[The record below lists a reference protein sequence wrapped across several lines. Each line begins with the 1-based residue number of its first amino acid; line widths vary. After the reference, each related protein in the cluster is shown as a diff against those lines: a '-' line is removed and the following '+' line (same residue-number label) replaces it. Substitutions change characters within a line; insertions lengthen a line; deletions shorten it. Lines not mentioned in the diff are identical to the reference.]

1 MEQTK
6 SSLVLFT
13 EAFAKETKHLIN
25 STFDINFSSNFNKNI
40 VQMPLFQL
48 SEFSIQSLRNNYL
61 IKIIKKNNHQL
72 VGKIISAKDDD
83 TLIFDTQNSIYHII
97 KLADLKYIQLAN

>member
-6 SSLVLFT
+6 SNLALFT

-25 STFDINFSSNFNKNI
+25 STFDINFSSNLSKSI
-40 VQMPLFQL
+40 GQMPLFQL
-48 SEFSIQSLRNNYL
+48 SEFSIQSLNNNYL

-72 VGKIISAKDDD
+72 VGKIISTKDDD
-83 TLIFDTQNSIYHII
+83 TLIFDTQNSVYHII
-97 KLADLKYIQLAN
+97 KLTDLKYIQLAN